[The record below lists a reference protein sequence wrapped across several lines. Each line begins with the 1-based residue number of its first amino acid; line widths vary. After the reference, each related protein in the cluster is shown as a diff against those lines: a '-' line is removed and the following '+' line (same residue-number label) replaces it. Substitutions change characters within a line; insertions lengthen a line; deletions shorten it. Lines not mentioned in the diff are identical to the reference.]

1 MTTMHPDAAAVYHS
15 TWAPNAP
22 NVRSGGEV
30 TVKLVAKRL
39 SDSTTTDYQAADAIA
54 RRLVTNARLS
64 TRWTTPIN
72 GEHVRT
78 YVGDGLTDLAIR
90 RG

>member
-1 MTTMHPDAAAVYHS
+1 MNTMHPDAAAVYHS
-15 TWAPNAP
+15 IWAPNAP
-22 NVRSGGEV
+22 NVCSGGEV

-39 SDSTTTDYQAADAIA
+39 SDSTTTNCQAADAIA

-78 YVGDGLTDLAIR
+78 YIGDGLTDLAIR